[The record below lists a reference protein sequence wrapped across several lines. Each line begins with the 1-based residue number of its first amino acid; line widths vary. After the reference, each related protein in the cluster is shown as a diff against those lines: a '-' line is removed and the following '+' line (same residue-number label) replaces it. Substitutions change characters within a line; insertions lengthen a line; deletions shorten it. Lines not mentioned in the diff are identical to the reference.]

1 MKKVLIIGAAGM
13 LGHKLCQLLP
23 EMGYSV
29 AATVRKSADDYQGYD
44 TVFNQTELIG
54 GIDVLAD
61 GALQR
66 ALEQANPDVVINCV
80 GVIKQRKEAEDRY
93 LSVGINSWL
102 PHHLAKLCD
111 QTGARLIHLSTDCVF
126 DGQRGSYKED
136 DASNATDLYGKS
148 KYLGETDSNQKNA
161 VTIRTSIIGRELT
174 DPKQSLI
181 EWFLSQNSNTIKG
194 FTKAIYTGFT
204 TNEMARIIAKI
215 IETPEIHGLFQVAS
229 APINKYDLLAM
240 LRDKMKLDIQ
250 IDEDNDFFC
259 DRSMIMDR
267 FTKETGYEAPSWD
280 DMLTE
285 LANDKT
291 PYDKWN

>member
-1 MKKVLIIGAAGM
+1 MTNSDCVFEANSAQQGGAIWNDGDGM
-13 LGHKLCQLLP
+13 
-23 EMGYSV
+23 M
-29 AATVRKSADDYQGYD
+29 T
-44 TVFNQTELIG
+44 N
-54 GIDVLAD
+54 
-61 GALQR
+61 
-66 ALEQANPDVVINCV
+66 
-80 GVIKQRKEAEDRY
+80 
-93 LSVGINSWL
+93 
-102 PHHLAKLCD
+102 
-111 QTGARLIHLSTDCVF
+111 TDCVF

-148 KYLGETDSNQKNA
+148 KYLGETHSNQKNA

>member
-54 GIDVLAD
+54 GIDVLAE

-102 PHHLAKLCD
+102 PHHMAMLCD
-111 QTGARLIHLSTDCVF
+111 QIGARLIHLSTDCVF

-136 DASNATDLYGKS
+136 DTSNATDLYGKS

-181 EWFLSQNSNTIKG
+181 EWFLSQNGNTIKG

-229 APINKYDLLAM
+229 DPINKYDLLAM

-250 IDEDNDFFC
+250 INEDNDFFC